1 VPDRRFNTPKYTP
14 KPSGGP
20 QLSPI
25 RPASIFLMSSGALL
39 APIVQQPHANFFPNG
54 MWSIEAQRVGFLNLD
69 SAKAA

>member
-1 VPDRRFNTPKYTP
+1 
-14 KPSGGP
+14 
-20 QLSPI
+20 
-25 RPASIFLMSSGALL
+25 MSSGALL